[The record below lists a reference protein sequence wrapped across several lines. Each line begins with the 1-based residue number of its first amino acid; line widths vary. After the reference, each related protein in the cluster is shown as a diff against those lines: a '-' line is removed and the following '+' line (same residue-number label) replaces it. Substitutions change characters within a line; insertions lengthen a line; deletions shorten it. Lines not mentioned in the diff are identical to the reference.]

1 MERADRERRR
11 CSCRQG
17 PSSAKEAF
25 FGLVRRLHRLPIMQT
40 GVRRGSNMAYHRG
53 MIRYR
58 STCLRVAA
66 LVSACAALAEETLET
81 ILAEPL
87 PAEAYVAPVRCVNTG
102 TYRRIEVLDENM
114 LLMRG
119 PGNRSWVAQTRQ
131 RCRGLRDEHLL
142 DFQRRRGR
150 ICKGDSFRGVVPATE
165 RIVVTPVCGIGV
177 IYQVDN
183 DQITTL
189 VHAIRAKRYTGNIL
203 RSTDNKT
210 ATKK

>member
-1 MERADRERRR
+1 MRLDRERRG
-11 CSCRQG
+11 CCCHET
-17 PSSAKEAF
+17 PNSAKEVL
-25 FGLVRRLHRLPIMQT
+25 FGLARRLNRLLTLQN

-66 LVSACAALAEETLET
+66 LVSACAVLADETLEA

-177 IYQVDN
+177 IYQVLSL
-183 DQITTL
+183 I
-189 VHAIRAKRYTGNIL
+189 HI
-203 RSTDNKT
+203 
-210 ATKK
+210 

>member
-1 MERADRERRR
+1 MSLDRERRG
-11 CSCRQG
+11 CCCRET
-17 PSSAKEAF
+17 PDSAKEVL
-25 FGLVRRLHRLPIMQT
+25 FGLARRLNRLLIMPA

-58 STCLRVAA
+58 STCIRVAA
-66 LVSACAALAEETLET
+66 LVSASAVLAEETLEA

-102 TYRRIEVLDENM
+102 TYRRIEVLDENT

-119 PGNRSWVAQTRQ
+119 PANRSWVAQTRQ

-165 RIVVTPVCGIGV
+165 RIVATPICGIGV

-203 RSTDNKT
+203 RLTDTKT

>member
-1 MERADRERRR
+1 VSLDRERRG
-11 CSCRQG
+11 CCCRET
-17 PSSAKEAF
+17 PDSAKEVL
-25 FGLVRRLHRLPIMQT
+25 FGLARRLNRLLIMPA

-58 STCLRVAA
+58 STCIRVAA
-66 LVSACAALAEETLET
+66 LVSASAVLAEETLEA

-102 TYRRIEVLDENM
+102 TYRRIEVLDENT

-119 PGNRSWVAQTRQ
+119 PANRSWVAQTRQ

-165 RIVVTPVCGIGV
+165 RIVVTPICGIGV

-203 RSTDNKT
+203 RLTDTKT
-210 ATKK
+210 ETKK

>member
-1 MERADRERRR
+1 MRLDRERRG
-11 CSCRQG
+11 CCFHET
-17 PSSAKEAF
+17 PNSAKEEL
-25 FGLVRRLHRLPIMQT
+25 FGLARRLNRLLIKPA
-40 GVRRGSNMAYHRG
+40 GVRRGSKMAYHRG

-58 STCLRVAA
+58 STCVRVAA
-66 LVSACAALAEETLET
+66 LVSACAVLAEETLEA

-87 PAEAYVAPVRCVNTG
+87 PDEAYVAPVRCVNTG
-102 TYRRIEVLDENM
+102 TYRRIEVLDENT

-119 PGNRSWVAQTRQ
+119 PANRSWVAQTRQ

-165 RIVVTPVCGIGV
+165 RIVVTPICGIGV

-189 VHAIRAKRYTGNIL
+189 VHAIRAKRYTGDIL
-203 RSTDNKT
+203 RLTDTKT

>member
-1 MERADRERRR
+1 
-11 CSCRQG
+11 
-17 PSSAKEAF
+17 
-25 FGLVRRLHRLPIMQT
+25 
-40 GVRRGSNMAYHRG
+40 

-58 STCLRVAA
+58 STCIRVAA
-66 LVSACAALAEETLET
+66 LVSACAVLAEETLEE

-102 TYRRIEVLDENM
+102 TYRRIEVLDENT

-119 PGNRSWVAQTRQ
+119 PANRSWVAQTRQ

-165 RIVVTPVCGIGV
+165 RIVVTPICGIGV

-203 RSTDNKT
+203 RLTDTKT
-210 ATKK
+210 ETKK

>member
-1 MERADRERRR
+1 MSLDRERRG
-11 CSCRQG
+11 CCCRET
-17 PSSAKEAF
+17 PDSAKEVL
-25 FGLVRRLHRLPIMQT
+25 FGLARRLNRLLIMPA

-58 STCLRVAA
+58 SACIRVAA
-66 LVSACAALAEETLET
+66 LVSASAVLAEETLEA

-102 TYRRIEVLDENM
+102 TYRRIEVLDENT

-119 PGNRSWVAQTRQ
+119 PANRSWVAQTRQ

-165 RIVVTPVCGIGV
+165 RIVVTPICGIGV

-203 RSTDNKT
+203 RLTDTKT